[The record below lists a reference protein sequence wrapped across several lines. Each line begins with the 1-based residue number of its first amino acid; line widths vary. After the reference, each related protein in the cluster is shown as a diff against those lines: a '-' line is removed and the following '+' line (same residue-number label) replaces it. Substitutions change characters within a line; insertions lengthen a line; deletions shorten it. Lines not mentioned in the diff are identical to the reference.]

1 MDLVAWLRGR
11 RLRWA
16 GQVLRADP
24 GRLDHRA
31 LLARAEALLG
41 SAEGWYPAGFV
52 LEDAPPHNSTQE
64 LLELAKQDSGGVALA
79 GQPHASTGG

>member
-1 MDLVAWLRGR
+1 MLSTPC
-11 RLRWA
+11 
-16 GQVLRADP
+16 RADP
-24 GRLDHRA
+24 GRLDHKA

-64 LLELAKQDSGGVALA
+64 LLELAKQEVVWQAA
-79 GQPHASTGG
+79 VKRAASRK